1 MIEFDL
7 QFKIFTLVDTTKSY
21 VILNESMNKLFS
33 VSESI
38 VLMESAFYETSFN
51 DPTVKHVY
59 IYFEIAYAKN
69 CKKQTFRDQVT
80 GQNFSTVINEKARF
94 NGSFN
99 SDFDDLTLYEYNE
112 MI

>member
-21 VILNESMNKLFS
+21 VILNKSMNKLLS
-33 VSESI
+33 ISESI
-38 VLMESAFYETSFN
+38 VLMGYSFYETSFN
-51 DPTVKHVY
+51 DPTVKHVC

-80 GQNFSTVINEKARF
+80 RQNFSTVINEKSRF
-94 NGSFN
+94 NGYFN
-99 SDFDDLTLYEYNE
+99 SDFDYFL
-112 MI
+112 